1 MSGKELSQKQRQILD
16 FIIQQQAQR
25 GYPPSVREICEAANL
40 SSTSTVHGHLERLER
55 KGYIRRDP
63 TKPRAIEILYHP
75 EQEVLPEDMS
85 SPEFNEVPPAEVAQV
100 PVIGRVTAGEPI
112 LAVENIEDH
121 FPLPLSVLGDEP
133 EKDFMLRVR
142 GESMINAGILDGDY
156 ILVHQ
161 QSSARNGEIVVALID
176 DSATVK
182 RFFREKEFIRLQ
194 PENDYMAP
202 IYVKEASVLGRVI
215 GVYSRKD

>member
-1 MSGKELSQKQRQILD
+1 MGSEMCIRD
-16 FIIQQQAQR
+16 R
-25 GYPPSVREICEAANL
+25 YPPSVREICEAANL

-215 GVYSRKD
+215 GVYRRMD

>member
-133 EKDFMLRVR
+133 EKDFMLRVW

-215 GVYSRKD
+215 GVYRRMD

>member
-133 EKDFMLRVR
+133 EKDFMRRLYSGASAEHCPQWRNCR
-142 GESMINAGILDGDY
+142 CLD
-156 ILVHQ
+156 
-161 QSSARNGEIVVALID
+161 
-176 DSATVK
+176 
-182 RFFREKEFIRLQ
+182 
-194 PENDYMAP
+194 
-202 IYVKEASVLGRVI
+202 
-215 GVYSRKD
+215 